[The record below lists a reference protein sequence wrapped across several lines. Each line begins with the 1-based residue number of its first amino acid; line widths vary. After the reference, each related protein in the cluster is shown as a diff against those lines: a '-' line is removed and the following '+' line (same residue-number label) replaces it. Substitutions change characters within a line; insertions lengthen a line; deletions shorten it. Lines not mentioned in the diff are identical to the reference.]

1 MARIPATADD
11 LVSLMGM
18 ECPTPTA
25 LDLHQG
31 QLRVR
36 GWPPHL
42 PIPYGMTAMPDH
54 TLRGRPGL
62 RARVHRTLAAFGAPF
77 VDALTPRPLPTE
89 RLPAGPSPPPL
100 ALLPWRQHGGAGLA
114 IGLPEGERV
123 DLVLAAAHFTR
134 ARPLLVAR
142 DTGAAHEWS
151 RALRERCG
159 PDTLA
164 VHTLADALRTF
175 AHRAPQHELLVVDAL
190 ELLPQPSLTTLI
202 DNLACAHTLGFAADA
217 HHPAML
223 AWTAQFGQLLVL
235 NHRPAAWRRI
245 ELHLPLAAHER
256 RDHDA
261 AWHTFLA
268 AFDRFVTARPN
279 AGLGTFVQE
288 ARNEPTWRPA
298 LLAWH
303 QAQRIASWNAAKAAA
318 CGELLTRHR
327 GERVLVFTPDR
338 ASAYQLARTHLVA
351 PITAE
356 LARGERER
364 LLDDF
369 RSGTLRCLVGPR
381 LLDLGVPEGL
391 ADVGIL
397 VGGGHGER
405 QRNARLQRVRHGG
418 LVHELIAEDTA
429 EVGRVHRFT
438 RNAPAPLAV
447 VHAGGR
453 RADPHVV
460 HGP

>member
-1 MARIPATADD
+1 
-11 LVSLMGM
+11 MGM
-18 ECPTPTA
+18 ESPMPTV
-25 LDLHQG
+25 LDLQHG

-36 GWPPHL
+36 GWPATL
-42 PIPYGMTAMPDH
+42 PLVHGLTAGDGTH
-54 TLRGRPGL
+54 RARPGL
-62 RARVHRTLAAFGAPF
+62 RARLRHTLRTAAVLFI
-77 VDALTPRPLPTE
+77 DALTPPPLPEE
-89 RLPAGPSPPPL
+89 RLPACPSPAPS

-114 IGLPEGERV
+114 IGLPEVERI
-123 DLVLAAAHFTR
+123 DLVLAAVHHTR
-134 ARPLLVAR
+134 ARTLVVAR
-142 DTGAAHEWS
+142 DTGAVHEWS

-159 PDTLA
+159 PDTID

-175 AHRAPQHELLVVDAL
+175 AGRAPQHELLVVAAA
-190 ELLPQPSLTTLI
+190 ELLPAPSLTTLV
-202 DNLACAHTLGFAADA
+202 DSLACAHTLAFAADA
-217 HHPAML
+217 HHPSML
-223 AWTAQFGQLLVL
+223 QWTAQFGPLLVL
-235 NHRPAAWRRI
+235 VHQHAPWRRI
-245 ELHLPLAAHER
+245 ELHLPLDADER

-268 AFDRFVTARPN
+268 AFDHFVTARPN
-279 AGLGTFVQE
+279 AGFGTFVQE

-303 QAQRIASWNAAKAAA
+303 QAQRLASWNHAKAAA
-318 CGELLTRHR
+318 CGQLLARHR
-327 GERVLVFTPDR
+327 DERVLVFTPDR
-338 ASAYQLARTHLVA
+338 ASAYQLARAHLVA

-369 RSGTLRCLVGPR
+369 RTGALRCLVGPR

-405 QRNARLQRVRHGG
+405 QRDARLQRIRPGG
-418 LVHELIAEDTA
+418 LVQELIAQDTA

-438 RNAPAPLAV
+438 RAAPVPVAV

-453 RADPHVV
+453 RTDSHVV
-460 HGP
+460 HRP